1 MVVRTESASR
11 RRVVVTGLGAI
22 TPLGLNVA
30 ETWEGMIAGRS
41 TVGPITLF
49 DASPFPT
56 RFAAEVKDFDPT
68 EYIPRKEARR
78 MARCTQMAIAAS
90 HQALQ
95 DAGLPIP
102 LAEGER
108 IGVLIG
114 TGMGGFDEAESAL
127 FTYRD
132 RGLSKVSPFSLP
144 AALPNMPAFQISLAF
159 QAYAYSN
166 TTCTA
171 CAAGTQAIGE
181 ATEVIRRGQTEV
193 MIAGGAD
200 AMICLTV
207 VGGFSAMRALSTRND
222 DPQRACRPFDAE
234 RDGLVLGEGCAIL
247 VLESLEHAQARG
259 AGIYA
264 EVLGQAVSSDVYH
277 ITAPDPDSNGA
288 LRTMRWALADAGL
301 TPDDVD
307 YINAHATSTVLG
319 DIAETMAIKRLLGRR
334 AYQVP
339 VNATKS
345 MIGHTLGA
353 GGAIEALACILAIHR
368 GIIHPTINYATPD
381 PQCDLDYVPNEARR
395 AEVRVALSNSF
406 GFGGQNACLVL
417 GNAERQ

>member
-1 MVVRTESASR
+1 MRIEPASR
-11 RRVVVTGLGAI
+11 RRVVVSGLGAV

-49 DASPFPT
+49 DASSFPT
-56 RFAAEVKDFDPT
+56 RFAAEVKGFDPT

-102 LAEGER
+102 LVEGER
-108 IGVLIG
+108 TGVLIG
-114 TGMGGFDEAESAL
+114 TGMGGFDEAERAL
-127 FTYRD
+127 YIYKD
-132 RGLSKVSPFSLP
+132 LGLSKVSPFSLP
-144 AALPNMPAFQISLAF
+144 AALPNMPTFQTCLTF
-159 QAYAYSN
+159 QAYAYTN
-166 TTCTA
+166 TICTA

-181 ATEVIRRGQTEV
+181 ATEVIRRGEADV
-193 MIAGGAD
+193 MIAGGVD

-222 DPQRACRPFDAE
+222 DPQRASRPFDAE
-234 RDGLVLGEGCAIL
+234 RDGLVLGEGGATLI
-247 VLESLEHAQARG
+247 LESLEHAQARG
-259 AGIYA
+259 AKIYA

-277 ITAPDPDSNGA
+277 VASPDPEGNGA

-319 DIAETMAIKRLLGRR
+319 DITETVAIKRLLGQR

-339 VNATKS
+339 ISATKS
-345 MIGHTLGA
+345 MIGHTLGG
-353 GGAIEALACILAIHR
+353 GGAIEALACLLAIQR
-368 GIIHPTINYATPD
+368 GLVHPTINNENPD

-395 AEVRVALSNSF
+395 AEVKVVLSNSF
-406 GFGGQNACLVL
+406 GFGGQNACLVF
-417 GNAERQ
+417 GKFVSQ